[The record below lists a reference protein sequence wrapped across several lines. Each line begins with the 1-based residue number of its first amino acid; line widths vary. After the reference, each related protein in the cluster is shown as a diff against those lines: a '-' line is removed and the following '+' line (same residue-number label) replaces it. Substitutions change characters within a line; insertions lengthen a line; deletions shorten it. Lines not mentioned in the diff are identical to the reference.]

1 MANKLH
7 VIVQTMKKK
16 KYDVLD
22 ARKDF
27 FDNDFEEFKRSID
40 ELHVNGFYMFPRDP
54 LLVNSLRERG
64 VRVLLIDPVAAFGA
78 LAVKSP
84 LKMYF
89 STCRSLKHLT
99 QVLAFKCFQL
109 TKSNMLLSSPSY
121 HDDLHG

>member
-1 MANKLH
+1 MNMTGDVFPEKLIIVLLMKFVLALVWPFAFNWVLTVKYITVHFSLFSGIELMANKLH

-40 ELHVNGFYMFPRDP
+40 ELHVSGFYMFPWDP

-64 VRVLLIDPVAAFGA
+64 SGFCWLI
-78 LAVKSP
+78 
-84 LKMYF
+84 
-89 STCRSLKHLT
+89 
-99 QVLAFKCFQL
+99 Q
-109 TKSNMLLSSPSY
+109 
-121 HDDLHG
+121 